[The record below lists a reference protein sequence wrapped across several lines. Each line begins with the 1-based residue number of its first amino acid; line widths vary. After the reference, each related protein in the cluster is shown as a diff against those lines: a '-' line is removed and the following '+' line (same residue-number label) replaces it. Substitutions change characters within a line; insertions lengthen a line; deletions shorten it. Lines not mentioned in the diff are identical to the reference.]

1 MRGRVNGSNFM
12 PDVSSPTWLHLRAD
26 HKRVST
32 NTRTASWRSEED
44 EASSRR
50 FSIDHA
56 IRMRRGCVIQARFR
70 ENPMSIHRSS
80 RWHPDRARVACLVCH
95 VKRPFFF
102 RNAGTLPGTSL
113 TGSPAL
119 ELTRHTNPQRLNTYA
134 AFHRRHFHEHMAENL
149 STYSRA
155 LVARF
160 LKSQEDQDPL
170 RSNCKFAT
178 RSLQLYNGKTIL
190 SIS

>member
-26 HKRVST
+26 HKRVNT

-56 IRMRRGCVIQARFR
+56 IRIRRGCVIQARITISR
-70 ENPMSIHRSS
+70 ESDVDPSVKSLTLRSGAS
-80 RWHPDRARVACLVCH
+80 GVSLVCH
-95 VKRPFFF
+95 VKKPFFF
-102 RNAGTLPGTSL
+102 RNVGTLPGTSL

-134 AFHRRHFHEHMAENL
+134 AFHFHEHMTENL
-149 STYSRA
+149 STYSRVLA
-155 LVARF
+155 AHSWNLGSRP
-160 LKSQEDQDPL
+160 S
-170 RSNCKFAT
+170 
-178 RSLQLYNGKTIL
+178 
-190 SIS
+190 